1 MYREGGVNSRHG
13 KRKHYDCS
21 RQVYA
26 GSPPMMRVDDGD
38 DDVNGDEAV
47 PPAPC
52 DHCSPTAEHSQAQ
65 QPITNQPIVNKEG
78 E

>member
-1 MYREGGVNSRHG
+1 
-13 KRKHYDCS
+13 
-21 RQVYA
+21 
-26 GSPPMMRVDDGD
+26 MMRVDDGD